1 MPTIS
6 ITKKDLRSLLLTRRR
21 NIPIEEYKAI
31 NLGLVTHV
39 KTYLQ
44 EVKPTLVRG
53 FWPIANEPDLR
64 QLWQDGAGLCE
75 WALPKVVGER
85 AMEFIPIHSG
95 TVFNKGSFGIT
106 EPVGDEVSARIPL
119 SHEDLVLVPSVAIG
133 EKGFRLG
140 YGGGFYDRFLP
151 QHKGLVIAVIF
162 QQFVLEDSLPVE
174 PHDYPLDGYI
184 SELGLTLF
192 SERRS

>member
-6 ITKKDLRSLLLTRRR
+6 ITKKDLRYELLRRRR
-21 NIPIEEYKAI
+21 NIPIEEYKVI
-31 NLGLVTHV
+31 NQGLVNHV
-39 KTYLQ
+39 KSYLQ
-44 EVKPTLVRG
+44 EAKPTLVRG

-64 QLWQDGAGLCE
+64 QLWQDGDGVCE

-85 AMEFIPIHSG
+85 AMEFIRIHSG
-95 TVFNKGSFGIT
+95 TVFTKGSFGIT
-106 EPVGDEVSARIPL
+106 EPVADEISARIPL
-119 SHEDLVLVPSVAIG
+119 SHEDLVLVPSVAID

-140 YGGGFYDRFLP
+140 YGGGFYDSFLP

-174 PHDYPLDGYI
+174 SHDYPLDGYI

-192 SERRS
+192 S